1 MNKDFDKKYDFGNAE
16 SKWIKFWDERKF
28 YNSKPNPDKP
38 KYSIVIPPPNV
49 TGVLHMGHILNNT
62 IQDIY
67 ARYKRLKGYEVCWVP
82 GTDHAGIA
90 TQQKVVDQIVKS
102 GKSKSDYT
110 REDFIQEAWKWKEKH
125 GGHILKQLKRLG
137 ASVDWSKEKF
147 TLDEDLSKAVTNTFV
162 DLYKKGYLYR
172 GKRIINWDPVAQT
185 AVSDDEIIYKEKSD
199 KLYYIKYFLEGSD
212 SDFITI
218 ATVRPET
225 MFGDTA
231 VAVNPKDERYKSI
244 VGKNVILPIVNKAIK
259 IIADEYVDSEFGTGA
274 LKVTPAH
281 DTNDFEIGKRHNLEI
296 INVLTKDSMLNEHGL
311 QFEGMEID
319 DAREKIVQLLESQNQ
334 IFKIEDY
341 VHNVSFGERTGAV
354 IEPYLSDQWFVD
366 MKKLSEPAVKVVRDN
381 EVKFYPDKWSK
392 TYFHWLDNLRDWCI
406 SRQLWWGHRIPIWY
420 HNETGD
426 IYCNSKPPADI
437 ENWTQDPDVL
447 DTWFS
452 SWLWP
457 MTVFGWKNEKEN
469 ESNSEL
475 DYYYPTDLLVT
486 GAEIIFLWVA
496 RMIMSGMEYKG
507 QIPFKDVYFNSI
519 VRDSQGRKMS
529 KSLGNSPEPID
540 LMDKYGT
547 DALRFSMI
555 YLAPLGNDV
564 LFDESKTEIGRN
576 FITKLWNAG
585 RFLKMNL
592 VSEIESVET
601 NDEVTLWI
609 QSRFNNV
616 VIKCEKYLG
625 EYRLNDYAKT
635 LYNFVWSDFCDWYI
649 ELLKVDIPGIEK
661 SVRFKYALEMYDKI
675 LILLHPVIP
684 FATEEI
690 WHLIKSG
697 RDELT
702 IGYERFPEAS
712 ETNAKIESEFES
724 LRELISSIR
733 NLRAESEIPFSQ
745 KCKVVCRT
753 GKSDFINK
761 YSEYIKQLSNLE
773 FITSINSN
781 EKEPA
786 NSAGKVI
793 TDFEIFLPLDGVID
807 TQKQSEKIEKE
818 LENLSKYLD
827 VINKKLGNERFIE
840 KAAPAVIDQERLKQK
855 ETIDKIEKLKSQL
868 NYS

>member
-1 MNKDFDKKYDFGNAE
+1 MSELDKKYDFSSAE
-16 SKWIKFWDERKF
+16 ERWRKFWDDKKF
-28 YNSKPNPDKP
+28 YNSSPNPDKP

-67 ARYKRLKGYEVCWVP
+67 CRYKRLKGFEVCWVP

-90 TQQKVVDQIVKS
+90 TQQKVVDQIIKS

-110 REDFIQEAWKWKEKH
+110 REEFIAEAWKWKEKH

-147 TLDEDLSKAVTNTFV
+147 TLDEDLSTAVTNTFV
-162 DLYKKGYLYR
+162 DLYKKGFLYR

-185 AVSDDEIIYKEKSD
+185 AVSDDEILYKEKSD
-199 KLYYIKYFLEGSD
+199 KLYYIKYFVEGSD
-212 SDFITI
+212 SEFITI

-225 MFGDTA
+225 MLGDTA
-231 VAVNPKDERYKSI
+231 VAVNPKDERFKSL
-244 VGKNVILPIVNKAIK
+244 VGKNVILPIVNKSIP
-259 IIADEYVDSEFGTGA
+259 IIADDYVDSEFGSGA

-281 DTNDFEIGKRHNLEI
+281 ATDDFEIGARHNLEI
-296 INVLTKDSMLNEHGL
+296 LNVLTKDSKMNEHGL
-311 QFEGMEID
+311 QFEGMDIFV
-319 DAREKIVQLLESQNQ
+319 ARKKIVELLESQNL
-334 IFKIEDY
+334 IAKTEEY

-354 IEPYLSDQWFVD
+354 IEPYLSDQWFID
-366 MKKLSEPAVKVVRDN
+366 MKKLAQPAIDAVSKN
-381 EVKFYPDKWSK
+381 EIKFYPSKWTK

-420 HNETGD
+420 HNETGK
-426 IYCNSKPPADI
+426 IYCDSKPPTDI
-437 ENWTQDPDVL
+437 DNWTQDPDVL

-469 ESNSEL
+469 ESNPEL

-540 LMDKYGT
+540 LMEKYGT

-592 VSEIESVET
+592 NEKSENIKLG
-601 NDEVTLWI
+601 DEVSLWI
-609 QSRFNNV
+609 QSRFNSV
-616 VIKCEKYLG
+616 VNKCEKCLS
-625 EYRLNDYAKT
+625 EYRLNDYSKT

-649 ELLKVDIPGIEK
+649 ELLKVEIPSVEK
-661 SVRFKYALEMYDKI
+661 SARFNYALEMYEKI

-690 WHLIKSG
+690 WHLLRDG
-697 RDELT
+697 REEKT
-702 IGYERFPEAS
+702 IGYESFPETAQS
-712 ETNAKIESEFES
+712 DDKIESEFES
-724 LRELISSIR
+724 LQELISSIR
-733 NLRAESEIPFSQ
+733 NLRAENEIPFSK

-753 GKSDFINK
+753 LNSHFIKK
-761 YSEYIKQLSNLE
+761 YSNYIVQLSNLDSVTTISPE
-773 FITSINSN
+773 
-781 EKEPA
+781 EKEPV

-793 TDFEIFLPLDGVID
+793 TDFEIFIPLEGVID
-807 TQKQSEKIEKE
+807 VQKQTEKYEKE
-818 LENLSKYLD
+818 IENLSKYLD
-827 VINKKLGNERFIE
+827 SINKKLGNERFIE
-840 KAAPAVIDQERLKQK
+840 KAAPAVIEQERSKQK
-855 ETIDKIEKLKSQL
+855 ETIEKIEKLKSQL